1 MFEFLQQYLKL
12 HKFAT
17 IICICKFTEINY
29 FRHKSL
35 SKVHA
40 VFSKIGTVDLS
51 KPYTLPV
58 LYIAKNGKLHK
69 FATCNSNLEIKLL

>member
-40 VFSKIGTVDLS
+40 VFSKIGTRAGQWL
-51 KPYTLPV
+51 T
-58 LYIAKNGKLHK
+58 N
-69 FATCNSNLEIKLL
+69 